1 MAMLS
6 QKPIIV
12 LDEPTSGLCKEQ
24 MDTLI
29 DFLETMKNQGKIVII
44 ITHDYEFI
52 DRCNGSIY
60 EFLNISRNG
69 GIEMKEKSPAKIL
82 WELAH
87 KEHSKL
93 KTSVFIAT
101 IGVIAGIVPYVAASR
116 ILVCLMN
123 GTNNMNT
130 YLMWMG
136 IGLLGYILKSVLY
149 STALSVSHKATFS
162 VLKDVRLRMLD
173 KLPKMPLGEITSAP
187 SGNFKQI
194 IVDQV
199 ESMENTL
206 ANLLPEMTS
215 NFLGSLS
222 IFIYLLYLDW
232 RMALL
237 SLVSIPVGMLFM
249 GLVMK
254 NYAVQYEGSVKVNR
268 EMNSAIVEYVNG
280 IEVIKTFNQDKRSY
294 AKYKDKVIAN
304 ARYFYEWMKSCQ
316 LPVSLSKNISPTT
329 MITVLPIGWYFYIHG
344 SLSAEVFIAVI
355 ILSLGIAG
363 PLLEAINFVDGLAK
377 IGTIIGSVNLILE
390 GKEQKH
396 SEKDVAIQQY
406 GIDLQNVKF
415 GYEEEKEII
424 HGMSLNIK
432 EGATVAFIGSSGSGK
447 STLAKLIAGYWDTDE
462 GSIKIGGYDLKEIP
476 LKQLYGLT
484 AFVSQDNFLFNES
497 IRENI
502 RMGNPSASDEEVEDI
517 AKKSGCHDFIMKM
530 ENGYDTVVGSG
541 GSHVSGGERQRISIA
556 RAMLKNAP
564 IVILDEATSYIDPEN
579 EVIIKK
585 ALSNLIQN
593 KTVIIIAHRL
603 STITDADQI
612 FLIEKGELI
621 SHGKHEE
628 LMEDC
633 KLYKKMWD
641 AHIGV
646 KDGEIKC

>member
-1 MAMLS
+1 
-6 QKPIIV
+6 
-12 LDEPTSGLCKEQ
+12 
-24 MDTLI
+24 
-29 DFLETMKNQGKIVII
+29 MKQ
-44 ITHDYEFI
+44 
-52 DRCNGSIY
+52 
-60 EFLNISRNG
+60 
-69 GIEMKEKSPAKIL
+69 KSPATIL
-82 WELAH
+82 WELAK

-93 KTSVFIAT
+93 KTSVFIAS
-101 IGVIAGIVPYVAASR
+101 IGVIAGIIPYIAASR
-116 ILVCLMN
+116 ILVELLKGN
-123 GTNNMNT
+123 EDFKI
-130 YLMWMG
+130 YSLWLG
-136 IGLLGYILKSVLY
+136 IGLLSYILKSFLY
-149 STALSVSHKATFS
+149 SMALSVSHKATFS
-162 VLKDVRLRMLD
+162 VLKDVRLRMLE
-173 KLPKMPLGEITSAP
+173 KLPKMPLGEIISVP

-199 ESMENTL
+199 ESMEKPL
-206 ANLLPEMTS
+206 AHLLPEMTS
-215 NFLGSLS
+215 NLLGSLS
-222 IFIYLLYLDW
+222 IFIYLLFLDW

-329 MITVLPIGWYFYIHG
+329 MITVLPFGWYFYISG
-344 SLSAEVFIAVI
+344 SLSAEVFISVI

-363 PLLEAINFVDGLAK
+363 PLLETINFVDGLAK
-377 IGTIIGSVNLILE
+377 IGTIANSINLILE

-396 SEKDVAIQQY
+396 SDREVTIQQY
-406 GIDLQNVKF
+406 NIDLQNVKF
-415 GYEEEKEII
+415 GYEEEKEIL
-424 HGMSLNIK
+424 HGISLNIK
-432 EGATVAFIGSSGSGK
+432 EGTTVAFVGPSGSGK
-447 STLAKLIAGYWDTDE
+447 STLAKLIAGYWDITE
-462 GSIKIGGYDLKEIP
+462 GNINIGGYNLKEIP
-476 LKQLYGLT
+476 LKQLYSST

-502 RMGNPSASDEEVEDI
+502 RMGNPSASDKEVEDI

-530 ENGYDTVVGSG
+530 EHGYDTVVGSS

-579 EVIIKK
+579 EVIIKQ
-585 ALSNLIQN
+585 ALSKLIKD

-603 STITDADQI
+603 STITDAEQI
-612 FLIEKGELI
+612 FLIENGELV
-621 SHGKHEE
+621 SYGKHDE
-628 LMEDC
+628 LLEGC
-633 KLYKKMWD
+633 ELYRNMWN
-641 AHIGV
+641 AHIGT
-646 KDGEIKC
+646 KDGGMKC

>member
-1 MAMLS
+1 
-6 QKPIIV
+6 
-12 LDEPTSGLCKEQ
+12 
-24 MDTLI
+24 
-29 DFLETMKNQGKIVII
+29 MKQ
-44 ITHDYEFI
+44 
-52 DRCNGSIY
+52 
-60 EFLNISRNG
+60 
-69 GIEMKEKSPAKIL
+69 KSPAAIL
-82 WELAH
+82 WELAK

-93 KTSVFIAT
+93 KTSVFIAS
-101 IGVIAGIVPYVAASR
+101 IGVIAGIIPYIAASR
-116 ILVCLMN
+116 ILVELLKGN
-123 GTNNMNT
+123 EDFKI
-130 YLMWMG
+130 YSLWLG
-136 IGLLGYILKSVLY
+136 IGLLSYILKSFLY
-149 STALSVSHKATFS
+149 SMALSVSHKATFS

-173 KLPKMPLGEITSAP
+173 KLPKMPLGEIISVP

-199 ESMENTL
+199 ESMEKPL
-206 ANLLPEMTS
+206 AHLLPEMTS
-215 NFLGSLS
+215 NLLGSLS
-222 IFIYLLYLDW
+222 IFIYLLFLDW

-268 EMNSAIVEYVNG
+268 EMNSAIIEYVNG

-329 MITVLPIGWYFYIHG
+329 MITVLPFGWYFYISG
-344 SLSAEVFIAVI
+344 SLSAEVFISVI

-363 PLLEAINFVDGLAK
+363 PLLETINFVDGLAK
-377 IGTIIGSVNLILE
+377 IGTIANSINLILE

-396 SEKDVAIQQY
+396 SDREVTIQQY
-406 GIDLQNVKF
+406 NIDLQNVKF
-415 GYEEEKEII
+415 GYEEEKEIL
-424 HGMSLNIK
+424 HGISLNIK
-432 EGATVAFIGSSGSGK
+432 EGTTVAFVGPSGSGK
-447 STLAKLIAGYWDTDE
+447 STLAKLIAGYWDITE
-462 GSIKIGGYDLKEIP
+462 GNINIGGYNLNEIP
-476 LKQLYGLT
+476 LKQLYSLT

-502 RMGNPSASDEEVEDI
+502 RMGNPSASDKEVEDI

-530 ENGYDTVVGSG
+530 EHGYDTVVGSS

-579 EVIIKK
+579 EVIIKQ
-585 ALSNLIQN
+585 ALSKLIKD

-603 STITDADQI
+603 STITDAEQI
-612 FLIEKGELI
+612 FLIENGKLV
-621 SHGKHEE
+621 SYGKHDE
-628 LMEDC
+628 LLKGCE
-633 KLYKKMWD
+633 LYRNMWN
-641 AHIGV
+641 AHIGT
-646 KDGEIKC
+646 KDGGMKC